1 MAYKRKTVDEYRIF
15 SNYGYGDGWEEST
28 TESTYK
34 EGKERLKEYRT
45 NEPNYSHKLICKR
58 VKIVS

>member
-1 MAYKRKTVDEYRIF
+1 MAYVRKTVDEYRIL
-15 SNYGYGDGWEEST
+15 SNYGYGYEETT